1 VAVRLHRA
9 DSASM
14 DRVVLLT
21 VPIPR
26 REGLMDELERRLTQ
40 KA

>member
-1 VAVRLHRA
+1 
-9 DSASM
+9 M

-21 VPIPR
+21 APIPL
-26 REGLMDELERRLTQ
+26 REGLMDELERRLMQ